1 MAMRSRLGAE
11 RRLILLEFG
20 QDIPSITA
28 YLAALSGGHPAI
40 LVQPGC
46 SRSDELIEAFRPQ
59 IVMRNGEPTRI
70 AARGPDLHP
79 DLALLMTTSGTSGAG
94 RLVRLS
100 HRNIEANAT
109 SIVAALGLTSNDR
122 GALTLS
128 LHYSYGLSILNSHL
142 IAGGSVKLVATPVLD
157 PGFIDAIDGCTNLSG
172 VPYSYDLHE
181 RIGLRD
187 RAPDSLR
194 MMTSAGGRLP
204 PEMVRTYAEFM
215 ERRGGRFF
223 AMYGQTEATARIAIL
238 PADRAAA
245 LPDEIGEAVPGG
257 DLSLDDGELVY
268 RGPNVMMGYA
278 ETAYDLARGHDVDL
292 LRTGDLAERTTSG
305 SFRITGRK
313 SRFSKIAGL
322 RLGHEDAERKLAV
335 GGVEAV
341 VVGDDTIMVAVVSDE
356 DLERDARDALIAA
369 TGLPRGHAE
378 SVTIADIPRFSS
390 GKIDV
395 PALRERAFERL
406 GLGRR
411 LPAGVLAAFK
421 EMFYPRP
428 VRPADSFVSLGGDS
442 LAFVQLSMTLEELL
456 GRLPDGWEQRPIP
469 ALAAVDREAPNTAA
483 LDTHLALRGPAVL
496 FVVLHHASQ
505 GPYVGG
511 AAMMLLLAG
520 YSLARFQS
528 VNLVVGRIR
537 PMLATLLRN
546 AVPYLA
552 VLALFAGIEGNVPWQ
567 KWLLVGNLGIG
578 GYTPV
583 GTFHVIYWFV
593 EAYAQIV
600 VGFALL
606 FAFPAFRRW
615 AARDPLTFGLIL
627 LGAALAARWAIRTA
641 WAGDPL
647 RVFATPAV
655 LYVFAFGWCI
665 YFAKT
670 VRQKIALSL
679 IGLAVF
685 PIADPP
691 RYDFLQIKLAC
702 VLGTAALLLWV
713 PRIRLPKRLGSALIA
728 IGAASY
734 HIYLFHN
741 IAPHFLTDELGVP
754 RSLQTAINFGS
765 GVTLGV
771 AVYWLQTSLA
781 RVSAKRRREAA
792 AEPASVGSAVL

>member
-1 MAMRSRLGAE
+1 MRSRLGAE

-46 SRSDELIEAFRPQ
+46 SRSDELVDAFRPQ

-79 DLALLMTTSGTSGAG
+79 DLALLMTTSGTSGTG

-100 HRNIEANAT
+100 RRNIEANAR
-109 SIVAALGLTSNDR
+109 SIVAALGLTSGDR
-122 GALTLS
+122 GALTLP

-142 IAGGSVKLVATPVLD
+142 FVGGSVKLVATPVLD
-157 PGFIDAIDGCTNLSG
+157 PGFVDAIDGCTNLSG
-172 VPYSYDLHE
+172 VPYSYDLYE
-181 RIGLRD
+181 RIGLRE
-187 RAPDSLR
+187 RTPDSLR

-204 PEMVRTYAEFM
+204 PDLVRTYADFM

-238 PADRAAA
+238 PPDRAKAF
-245 LPDEIGEAVPGG
+245 PEEIGEAVPGG
-257 DLSLDDGELVY
+257 NLSLDDGELVY

-278 ETAYDLARGHDVDL
+278 ETASDLARGDEVEF
-292 LRTGDLAERTTSG
+292 LRTGDLAERATGG

-322 RLGHEDAERKLAV
+322 RLGHEDAERKLAAE
-335 GGVEAV
+335 GVEAV

-356 DLERDARDALIAA
+356 DRERDARDALMFA

-395 PALRERAFERL
+395 PVLRERAFERL
-406 GLGRR
+406 GRGRR
-411 LPAGVLAAFK
+411 MPTGVLAAF
-421 EMFYPRP
+421 EEVFYPRP

-456 GRLPDGWEQRPIP
+456 GRLPEGWEQRPIS
-469 ALAAVDREAPNTAA
+469 ALTVDKEAPNTAA
-483 LDTHLALRGPAVL
+483 LDTHLALRGPAAL

-520 YSLARFQS
+520 YSLARFQG
-528 VNLVVGRIR
+528 VNLFAGRIR

-546 AVPYLA
+546 AIPYFA
-552 VLALFAGIEGNVPWQ
+552 VLALFASIEGNVPWQ

-578 GYTPV
+578 GYTPA

-600 VGFALL
+600 VGFAIL
-606 FAFPAFRRW
+606 FMIPAVRRW
-615 AARDPLTFGLIL
+615 AARDPLAFGLVL
-627 LGAALAARWAIRTA
+627 LGAALTSRWTIRTV
-641 WAGDPL
+641 WAGDSL

-655 LYVFAFGWCI
+655 IYIFAFGWCI

-679 IGLAVF
+679 LGLMVF

-702 VLGTAALLLWV
+702 VLGTGALLLWV
-713 PRIRLPKRLGSALIA
+713 PRIRMPWRATSALIA

-741 IAPHFLTDELGVP
+741 IAPHFLTDELDVP
-754 RSLQTAINFGS
+754 RGLQTVINFGS
-765 GVTLGV
+765 GVALGV
-771 AVYWLQTSLA
+771 AAYRLQISLA
-781 RVSAKRRREAA
+781 RISAKRRREAA
-792 AEPASVGSAVL
+792 EPESLGPAVP